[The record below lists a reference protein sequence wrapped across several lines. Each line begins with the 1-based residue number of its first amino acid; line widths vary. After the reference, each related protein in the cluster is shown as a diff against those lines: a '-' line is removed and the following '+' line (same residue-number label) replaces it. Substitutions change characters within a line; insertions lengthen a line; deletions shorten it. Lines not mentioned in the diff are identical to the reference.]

1 MEWRFC
7 FERGKM
13 KNRKI
18 QKWFTFSFFGLQLL
32 DPIFRKLLF
41 PTDQLT
47 GVFRGTVRGMAALA
61 WPLRSDLLVEHLKAA
76 GAKNP
81 DNAAAKLNEEE
92 IETLSDLLAIK
103 PDKLVDRLRHI
114 CGMKE
119 GSATKMEA
127 YLEQYRSGGGGG
139 GSEGHLPAAVVI
151 ATRCSISNE
160 EGGGGA
166 NSGTAATE
174 ATTIHVGSA
183 NSGAPTQIELE
194 KLKERCEEEI

>member
-1 MEWRFC
+1 MVH
-7 FERGKM
+7 
-13 KNRKI
+13 
-18 QKWFTFSFFGLQLL
+18 FFV
-32 DPIFRKLLF
+32 FRTAASGPDLSSQTALSNC
-41 PTDQLT
+41 QLT